1 MVFYEELHSFLIINN
16 KEMELIPFRT
26 LLSVKCL
33 FYLCLSF
40 VFMADSYIREVTHTN
55 QFDKQVVT
63 KRRAYSFSMYF
74 YCFIWITFRVLF
86 ISKVYRTNNNHIH
99 FF

>member
-55 QFDKQVVT
+55 QF
-63 KRRAYSFSMYF
+63 
-74 YCFIWITFRVLF
+74 
-86 ISKVYRTNNNHIH
+86 
-99 FF
+99 